1 MCGPE
6 EAVRVCITRCMLRE
20 DRGRCPGTWQEAGRN
35 SGRGTW
41 GLWILFAVGGC
52 GGKEIFELSHLT

>member
-20 DRGRCPGTWQEAGRN
+20 DRGRCPGTWQEAGRIL
-35 SGRGTW
+35 GEEHGDCGFYLQW
-41 GLWILFAVGGC
+41 GDVGGRRYLNC
-52 GGKEIFELSHLT
+52 RT